1 MYFLGMLG
9 IYNDFRIRSF
19 SLTEYI
25 AIIKVWKNI
34 GLYVCLCVPVG
45 VSLYVCLSLINNSQR
60 LTARFQLNFL
70 KIILNVFSR
79 ALLCFSL

>member
-1 MYFLGMLG
+1 MWPYLTDCRSHMYFLGMLS
-9 IYNDFRIRSF
+9 ICNDFRIRYF

-45 VSLYVCLSLINNSQR
+45 VSLYVCLSLIGNSQR
-60 LTARFQLNFL
+60 LTA
-70 KIILNVFSR
+70 
-79 ALLCFSL
+79 

>member
-1 MYFLGMLG
+1 MSGQLAAMLNMALSHKLYVTYVFLGMLS

-45 VSLYVCLSLINNSQR
+45 VSLYVCLSLISNSQR
-60 LTARFQLNFL
+60 LTARFQ
-70 KIILNVFSR
+70 
-79 ALLCFSL
+79 